1 MTRTEKNK
9 KKILLVEDEPIVGR
23 LCTRILNAEG
33 FEVDFVPDVR
43 MAMRAVENTDY
54 DLCVSDIRLPGLTG
68 IELYE
73 RLKENKPELS
83 LRMIF
88 ITGDTMNVNV
98 RSFIQESGIPC
109 LMKPFTPEK
118 LVAAVKAL
126 LE

>member
-33 FEVDFVPDVR
+33 FEVDFVPDGR